1 MFQQDNCFVPLSQQ
15 EEKDNLP
22 HSAHAFPTRR
32 RDCFCRD
39 SGKSGEGRI
48 VVKKKA
54 KSPESPTG
62 RLQDAVV
69 FEVSENVGVVGRQRG
84 ASSHGR

>member
-1 MFQQDNCFVPLSQQ
+1 MTANCFFPSSQQ
-15 EEKDNLP
+15 QQKVNLP

-39 SGKSGEGRI
+39 GVKSGEGRI

-54 KSPESPTG
+54 NSPESPTG

-69 FEVSENVGVVGRQRG
+69 FEVSEIVRVVGR
-84 ASSHGR
+84 